1 MPYFFRNLNLMDR
14 PWEPVDYAVAHTAS
28 VYLKA
33 FAAAGSPNAPGLL
46 HWPGVN
52 ASTPETMELGAT
64 MGPMP
69 LADKARQGFWLRYFE
84 SSEAAR
90 APVF

>member
-1 MPYFFRNLNLMDR
+1 MGAGGSRCGSYRIGVPERLRCYGKPQR
-14 PWEPVDYAVAHTAS
+14 
-28 VYLKA
+28 
-33 FAAAGSPNAPGLL
+33 AGSAALA
-46 HWPGVN
+46 GVN

-69 LADKARQGFWLRYFE
+69 LADKARYGFWLRYFE
-84 SSEAAR
+84 SSEGAR